1 MQYDKTNN
9 VVWQANPGGECS
21 HYVDDFVDKYKS
33 PNIDAMQK
41 EITSWGVSN
50 QSLEKWTLGTG
61 LPFLRIKTFCI
72 VVPITN
78 TWILFWN
85 QEMNLSSLKNKR
97 QFVTLVLTESNL
109 STSSLVSVDLLFIY
123 SLQWRLVQWARWR
136 LKSPASVFTQPFI
149 QAQMKENIKALRH
162 WPLWGEFTGDKGP
175 IMREMFPFD
184 DVIMHDD

>member
-1 MQYDKTNN
+1 M
-9 VVWQANPGGECS
+9 W
-21 HYVDDFVDKYKS
+21 
-33 PNIDAMQK
+33 
-41 EITSWGVSN
+41 ITSLICTNPPLSMLCKRKLHPEGY
-50 QSLEKWTLGTG
+50 QTSLRNRSLKLVYHSWELRL
-61 LPFLRIKTFCI
+61 LPRI

-78 TWILFWN
+78 IWILFWN